1 MDRRITKT
9 NILTYLSLR
18 KLLKGM
24 LIFLP
29 LIMCEVTLEKIIA
42 KLRVF
47 GDFVVTIKWMN
58 NEIQAHDTSFS

>member
-1 MDRRITKT
+1 
-9 NILTYLSLR
+9 
-18 KLLKGM
+18 M

-58 NEIQAHDTSFS
+58 NEIQTHDTSFS